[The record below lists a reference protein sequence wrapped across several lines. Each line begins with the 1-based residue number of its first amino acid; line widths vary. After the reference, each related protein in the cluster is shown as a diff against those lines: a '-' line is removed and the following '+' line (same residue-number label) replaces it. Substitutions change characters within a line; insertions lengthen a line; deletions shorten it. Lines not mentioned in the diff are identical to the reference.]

1 MVISMREITST
12 IRKMGMGFI
21 YGKVG
26 INMLD
31 SLRMIIG
38 MAMEKC
44 IGEMALHIRENGQM
58 GSK

>member
-1 MVISMREITST
+1 
-12 IRKMGMGFI
+12 MGMGFI